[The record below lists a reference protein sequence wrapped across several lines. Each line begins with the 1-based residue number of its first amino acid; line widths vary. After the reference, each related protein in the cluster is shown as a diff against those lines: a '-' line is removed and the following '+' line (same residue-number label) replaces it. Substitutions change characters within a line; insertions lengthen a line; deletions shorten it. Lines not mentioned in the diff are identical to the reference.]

1 MPDMSGFGSS
11 KDVRSCECKTSLLEM
26 RGTSLSLSTCR
37 GIVHSLVTP
46 WTRSA
51 ESLYVILS
59 LLEPEEAFDQ
69 GADHCFPT
77 FITNQALSLEDY
89 LGGRQEKTRL
99 DSVDRFRFVCSC
111 GRQGCA
117 LYLGWITT
125 LNRPSMRAD
134 ARVEYVD

>member
-59 LLEPEEAFDQ
+59 LLEPEEASDQ

-89 LGGRQEKTRL
+89 LGGRQVKRKPVWTRL
-99 DSVDRFRFVCSC
+99 IGFVSFVHVE
-111 GRQGCA
+111 GK
-117 LYLGWITT
+117 
-125 LNRPSMRAD
+125 D
-134 ARVEYVD
+134 AHCTWDGSPP